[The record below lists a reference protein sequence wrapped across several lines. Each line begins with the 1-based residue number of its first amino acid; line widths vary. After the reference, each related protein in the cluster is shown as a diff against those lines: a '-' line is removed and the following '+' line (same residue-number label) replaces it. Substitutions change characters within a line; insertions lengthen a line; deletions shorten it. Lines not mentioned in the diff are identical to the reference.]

1 MVNVQRQ
8 QVGSRLCR
16 PRCQRQSSLFRC
28 VSECLSVDLLAYDYV
43 FLWRVS
49 SLLTV
54 YKRGELPRQ
63 FVPPYNVTLVTVL
76 GYSAYA
82 MWGAGFFGAMLEA
95 RERARSMG
103 IVGHGWS
110 GWAIGITLLVSF
122 VGLVIPWL
130 GFGEIRLSIIYSA
143 RRLSYG

>member
-1 MVNVQRQ
+1 M
-8 QVGSRLCR
+8 G
-16 PRCQRQSSLFRC
+16 
-28 VSECLSVDLLAYDYV
+28 LLAYDYV

-63 FVPPYNVTLVTVL
+63 LVPPYNVTLVTVL

-82 MWGAGFFGAMLEA
+82 MWGAGFFGAMIEA
-95 RERARSMG
+95 RECARSMG

-110 GWAIGITLLVSF
+110 GWAIGITLFVPF

-130 GFGEIRLSIIYSA
+130 GFGEIRRSIIYSA
-143 RRLSYG
+143 RRSSMATASRRTRKCPANHSRSKGADWSA